1 MTKQRKTVALLIET
15 SNAYARGILEGIVEY
30 QRTRDQ
36 WSVYLPELERGASP
50 PDWLSDWK
58 GDGVIARIETEA
70 IASAVSQLQVPTIDV
85 SAARRVPNI
94 PWVETDDVRVA
105 DLAFEHLRERGFRH
119 FAFCGP
125 RGFNWA
131 LWRGE
136 QFERRCLDAG
146 LDISVHWTEFRSQ
159 SQFAKSVSRK
169 SPESPMDHWLD
180 SLPKPVGLFC
190 AFDIQAQIVLDHCR
204 NLGIQVPEQIAV
216 VGVDN
221 DPIVCNLAHPSI
233 SSVIPDARG
242 AGQRAAELL
251 DAWMQRCPRRTTKG
265 PPKSLPESILL
276 KPLGIESRQ
285 STDVTAVSNPDIAAA
300 VRFIRDH
307 ACDGIDVSH
316 VLQHTPL
323 SRRKLEYQFVEAT
336 GTTPHEMIARVRM
349 ERVRRL
355 LQETDL
361 PMEEIANR
369 CGFEHPEYMNVVFKR
384 RYQITPGRFRKQQ
397 MA

>member
-1 MTKQRKTVALLIET
+1 MAKRRKTVALLIET
-15 SNAYARGILEGIVEY
+15 SNAYARGILEGIAEY

-50 PDWLSDWK
+50 PEWLSDWK

-70 IASAVSQLQVPTIDV
+70 IASAVSRLQVPTIDV

-125 RGFNWA
+125 SGFNWA

-136 QFERRCLDAG
+136 QFERRCLESG
-146 LDISVHWTEFRSQ
+146 LDCSVHWTEFRSQ
-159 SQFAKSVSRK
+159 SQFTKSVSRK
-169 SPESPMDHWLD
+169 SPESRMDHWLD
-180 SLPKPVGLFC
+180 SLPNPVGLFC

-216 VGVDN
+216 IGVDN

-233 SSVIPDARG
+233 TSVIPDARG

-251 DAWMQRCPRRTTKG
+251 DAWMLHCPKRTTQG
-265 PPKSLPESILL
+265 PPKSLAESILL

-285 STDVTAVSNPDIAAA
+285 STDVTAVSSPDIAAA

-316 VLQHTPL
+316 VLQHVPL

-361 PMEEIANR
+361 SLEQIANC
-369 CGFEHPEYMNVVFKR
+369 CGFEHPEYMHVVFKR
-384 RYQITPGRFRKQQ
+384 RYHITPGQFRRQQ
-397 MA
+397 MT